1 MKKLL
6 NKKRSLH
13 RQSIKFDLKMKLSTL
28 LMFVAVFTLQAN
40 TTYSQKTKV
49 SLDLINVPVGHVLEE
64 IESKTEQVMIDY
76 IQKQIETKNDS
87 IWDIFNEEKSEKIK
101 LLEEFENK
109 MIEVKVKNRR
119 R

>member
-64 IESKTEQVMIDY
+64 IESKTEPGTRPPRTGTSRSAASQRGGP
-76 IQKQIETKNDS
+76 TS
-87 IWDIFNEEKSEKIK
+87 S
-101 LLEEFENK
+101 
-109 MIEVKVKNRR
+109 RPSAP
-119 R
+119 